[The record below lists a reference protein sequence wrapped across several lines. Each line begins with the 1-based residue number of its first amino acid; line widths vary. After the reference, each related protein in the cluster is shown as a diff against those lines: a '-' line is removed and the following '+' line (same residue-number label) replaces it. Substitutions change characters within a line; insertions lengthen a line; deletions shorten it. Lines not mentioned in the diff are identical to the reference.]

1 MLRYMASSTSVSH
14 RASVMISHRMKA
26 TASIWLDEPY
36 TPRPPLEG
44 RLSSEICIVGA
55 GIAGLSAAW
64 RMLELGVRP
73 VVLDALTVAGR
84 AAGRNGGFFMAGV
97 APRYHQACR
106 LWGPEVPARRDR
118 GTLDPPLDV
127 HPLAGQAGARD

>member
-14 RASVMISHRMKA
+14 RASVMISHRMQA

-73 VVLDALTVAGR
+73 VVLDALTVAGG
-84 AAGRNGGFFMAGV
+84 ATGRNGGLFLARV
-97 APRYHQACR
+97 APRYDEGCP
-106 LWGPEVPARRDR
+106 LWGPE
-118 GTLDPPLDV
+118 G
-127 HPLAGQAGARD
+127 AGPRHRATPDFP